1 MTQTPERLMPGTVGA
16 EALGP
21 RRALNLLDVILAFA
35 VTAGIVLVSVFA
47 ILMAASQHVA
57 PFDQDPLSAAVAALL
72 LIEPAAIF
80 AAVYFVLIL
89 GRGFDWSDLGL
100 RPVNLGWAGIAVLAA
115 LACLAVSGAVT
126 QITERFGEKP
136 MIDEYMQVL
145 APSGLTMRRTA
156 LIVITVGFLI
166 PVVEELLFRGVLY
179 NWLRQ
184 YLTVVPCIVISAVLF
199 SGAHVTPR
207 MAIQYF
213 IAGAVLAFLYERS
226 RSLLASIVAH
236 MTVNSISLGI
246 ILYYA
251 GSGVPT

>member
-89 GRGFDWSDLGL
+89 GRDRKS
-100 RPVNLGWAGIAVLAA
+100 
-115 LACLAVSGAVT
+115 
-126 QITERFGEKP
+126 
-136 MIDEYMQVL
+136 
-145 APSGLTMRRTA
+145 
-156 LIVITVGFLI
+156 
-166 PVVEELLFRGVLY
+166 VV
-179 NWLRQ
+179 
-184 YLTVVPCIVISAVLF
+184 
-199 SGAHVTPR
+199 
-207 MAIQYF
+207 
-213 IAGAVLAFLYERS
+213 
-226 RSLLASIVAH
+226 
-236 MTVNSISLGI
+236 
-246 ILYYA
+246 
-251 GSGVPT
+251 